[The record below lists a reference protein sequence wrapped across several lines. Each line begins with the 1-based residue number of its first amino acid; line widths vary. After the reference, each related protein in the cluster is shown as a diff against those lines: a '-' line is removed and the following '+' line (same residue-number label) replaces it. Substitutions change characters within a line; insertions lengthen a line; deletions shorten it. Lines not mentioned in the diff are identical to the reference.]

1 MSTATRKQLESSVR
15 EIGSVLQQV
24 IGELGNL
31 KDLAIGT
38 MTVVKEL
45 PGYEE
50 ALQTMKTKQEE
61 KEKEQ
66 EKETK
71 LDL

>member
-1 MSTATRKQLESSVR
+1 
-15 EIGSVLQQV
+15 V

-50 ALQTMKTKQEE
+50 ALKTMKTKQEE
-61 KEKEQ
+61 KEKES
-66 EKETK
+66 ETK
-71 LDL
+71 LEL

>member
-1 MSTATRKQLESSVR
+1 
-15 EIGSVLQQV
+15 V

-50 ALQTMKTKQEE
+50 ALEKMKTKQEE

-66 EKETK
+66 EPETK
-71 LDL
+71 LEL

>member
-1 MSTATRKQLESSVR
+1 MSTATRKQLESRV
-15 EIGSVLQQV
+15 ETLGNVVQQM
-24 IGELGNL
+24 ITELGNL

-38 MTVVKEL
+38 MTVIKEL

-50 ALQTMKTKQEE
+50 ALKTMKTKQEE
-61 KEKEQ
+61 KEQ
-66 EKETK
+66 ETK